1 MNPRIRRALVSVSD
15 KEGLLPLVQGLRA
28 FGVEILSTG
37 GTAQWLCQHKIPVR
51 EVADLTGFPEIL
63 GGRVKTLHPKVHGG
77 ILADRSNP
85 EHQKQIGRLGLKL
98 IDLVVV
104 NLYPFEAAAARRKIP
119 LQELIEQIDIGGVA
133 LLRSAA
139 KNFRSVGVVCRPDQY
154 PAVLETIRK
163 NRGAL
168 PEEFRRRL
176 AVEAFAETSYTDHV
190 ITQALGHRMR
200 QASGET
206 QWRKRLVLGATR
218 RQILRYGENPH
229 QPGVWYEWPS
239 AAGNGNGWGRVRQ
252 LHGKELSFNN
262 LLDMDAAAQLAA
274 AFRKPSAVV
283 VKHNNPC
290 GVASAPDLRTAFRR
304 AFACDPISAFGGI
317 VGLNRTVDLAAA
329 KAVHGSGF
337 LECVVAPDYQPDAL
351 RFLQQ
356 KKNLRILEMPNLPDL
371 LKKRCVEIKP
381 ITGGLLVQKTD
392 VFQVPPSRW
401 KSATAVRPSPAQM
414 KDLVFAWTVARFVRS
429 NAIVLVKDERT
440 VGIGGGQASRV
451 DSVRIALKKAGRQA
465 RGAILASDGF
475 FPKPDGPQAA
485 VRAGIK
491 AIVQPGGSVQD
502 PQVIRV
508 AQKARIPMLLTGE
521 RHFRH

>member
-15 KEGLLPLVQGLRA
+15 KEGLLPFVKGLRA

-37 GTAQWLCQHKIPVR
+37 GTARWLRQRGVTVR
-51 EVADLTGFPEIL
+51 EIADLTGFPEIL
-63 GGRVKTLHPKVHGG
+63 GGRVKTLHPKVHGA
-77 ILADRSNP
+77 ILADRHSP
-85 EHQKQIGRLGLKL
+85 EHRKQISRFGLKL

-104 NLYPFEAAAARRKIP
+104 NLYPFEAAAACRKIP
-119 LQELIEQIDIGGVA
+119 LPALIEQIDIGGVA

-139 KNFRSVGVVCRPDQY
+139 KNFQSVGVVCRPDQY
-154 PAVLETIRK
+154 PSVLETLRK
-163 NRGAL
+163 NRGSL
-168 PEEFRRRL
+168 PEEFRHQL

-190 ITQALGHRMR
+190 IYQTLGHR
-200 QASGET
+200 SSKGET
-206 QWRKRLVLGATR
+206 QWRRRLVLGATR
-218 RQILRYGENPH
+218 RQVLRYGENPH
-229 QPGVWYEWPS
+229 QEGVWYEWPS
-239 AAGNGNGWGRVRQ
+239 AAENGNGWGRIRQ

-262 LLDMDAAAQLAA
+262 LQDADAAAQLVA

-283 VKHNNPC
+283 VKHNSPC
-290 GVASAPDLRTAFRR
+290 GAASAPNLRTAFQR
-304 AFACDPISAFGGI
+304 AFACDPVSAFGGI
-317 VGLNRTVDLAAA
+317 VGLNRNVDLAAA

-337 LECVVAPDYQPDAL
+337 LECVVAPGYRPNAL

-356 KKNLRILEMPNLPDL
+356 KKNLRILEMPDLPNL

-392 VFQVPPSRW
+392 FFKIPPSRW
-401 KSATAVRPSPAQM
+401 KSATSVRPTPAQK
-414 KDLVFAWTVARFVRS
+414 KDLLFAWTVARFVRS
-429 NAIVLVKDERT
+429 NAVVVAKGEQT

-451 DSVRIALKKAGRQA
+451 DSVRFALQKAGRRA
-465 RGAILASDGF
+465 RGAVLASDGF

-485 VRAGIK
+485 VRSGIR
-491 AIVQPGGSVQD
+491 AIVQPGGSIQD